1 MTQLKICGFT
11 SRADALQAVEHGIS
25 ILGFIF
31 YPGSPRYITPDK
43 AADIIRHLPFHTTP
57 VGILVRPAAEDV
69 ITLQKYTGCRAMQVY
84 EPKDFE
90 PFHPFHFPV
99 IWAFRGVESVKKA
112 TIQNLKAPDIIL
124 IDTYS
129 NKAYGGTGKVF
140 NWKTIPGSIPRDKL
154 ILAGGITGD
163 TIRDALVEVHPA
175 VIDIA
180 GGSESVP
187 GKKDFQKIRTLISC
201 VHAFN
206 MEQLGKKRKET
217 DTKAEIID
225 DIQS

>member
-11 SRADALQAVEHGIS
+11 SRADALQAVEYGIS

-43 AADIIRHLPFHTTP
+43 AADIIRHLPFYTTP
-57 VGILVRPAAEDV
+57 VGILVHPVAEDV

-90 PFHPFHFPV
+90 SFHPFPFPV
-99 IWAFRGVESVKKA
+99 IWAFRGMESVKKA
-112 TIQNLKAPDIIL
+112 INQNLKTPDMLL
-124 IDTYS
+124 IDS
-129 NKAYGGTGKVF
+129 FSKKGYGGTGKVF
-140 NWKTIPGSIPRDKL
+140 DWKTIPGSIPRDKL
-154 ILAGGITGD
+154 ILAGGITGE

-187 GKKDFQKIRTLISC
+187 GEKDFQKIRTLISR

-206 MEQLGKKRKET
+206 MEQLGKKEKKT
-217 DTKAEIID
+217 DTKAEIIH
-225 DIQS
+225 DIHS